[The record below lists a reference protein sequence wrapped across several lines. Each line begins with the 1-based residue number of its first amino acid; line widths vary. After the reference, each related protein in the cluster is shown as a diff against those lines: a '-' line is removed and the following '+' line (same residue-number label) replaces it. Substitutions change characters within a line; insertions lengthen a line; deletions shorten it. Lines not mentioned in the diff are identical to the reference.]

1 MRSSELEQ
9 FITELRGEN
18 PVSHVVTNSE
28 SKMVLIIEDTDERH
42 EFKADE
48 ARLILS
54 SVDSVRRFFDVL
66 DYPEEAFVEF
76 YGIEVE
82 PDVMSELE
90 TFASSVDDL

>member
-1 MRSSELEQ
+1 MRSPELEQ
-9 FITELRGEN
+9 LITELRGEN
-18 PVSHVVTNSE
+18 PVSHVVTNPE
-28 SKMVLIIEDTDERH
+28 SKMVVIVEESNERH

-48 ARLILS
+48 CRLVLS
-54 SVDSVRRFFDVL
+54 SADTVRRLFDAL

-90 TFASSVDDL
+90 DFASSVDDM